1 MRLSGFAPILL
12 ILSSAVA
19 LFAADSA
26 GGRPYLALGDSVS
39 FGFITNAGFEYVNPE
54 NFIGFPDYVGQTLK
68 LHTSN
73 AACPGETSGSFL
85 SSTAPDDGCRF
96 FRSQVPL
103 HVSYTSTQLDFAV
116 SFLKSHPETRLVSIG
131 LGANDVLLLRTQC
144 ADDPT
149 CIARE
154 LPQVLAAVETN
165 LATILS
171 DLRAAGF
178 KGIIVVVNYYSV
190 DYSDTNETAITTA
203 LNQTLAAASA
213 QARTAVADVF
223 GPAISVTS
231 PITRTASRSLPG
243 RKAVPA
249 SMCTQRTVP
258 SGSSRRCSK
267 ERCGGHLPCRGSIA
281 KATSARRSSGWTCC
295 NKIKNS
301 GGMPFGTRRMR
312 RSSADQ

>member
-1 MRLSGFAPILL
+1 MRLLGFASLLL
-12 ILSSAVA
+12 ILLRSVAAGDSAV
-19 LFAADSA
+19 
-26 GGRPYLALGDSVS
+26 GPPYLALGDSVS

-54 NFIGFPDYVGQTLK
+54 NFIGFPDSVGQTPE

-103 HVSYTSTQLDFAV
+103 HVSYVSTQLDFAV
-116 SFLKSHPETRLVSIG
+116 SFLKAHPETRLVSIG

-154 LPQVLAAVETN
+154 LPQILAAVETN

-171 DLRAAGF
+171 DLRAADF

-190 DYSDTNETAITTA
+190 DYSDANDTAITTA

-223 GPAISVTS
+223 TAFQAAAGPA
-231 PITRTASRSLPG
+231 
-243 RKAVPA
+243 
-249 SMCTQRTVP
+249 
-258 SGSSRRCSK
+258 
-267 ERCGGHLPCRGSIA
+267 GGHTFNVGLL
-281 KATSARRSSGWTCC
+281 
-295 NKIKNS
+295 
-301 GGMPFGTRRMR
+301 
-312 RSSADQ
+312 